1 MTDLTASLA
10 PSDYVSDD
18 VYRREVADIFERHWL
33 PVCRVDQ
40 LDVPGARYAVD
51 LAGRPLVA
59 VRGDASIRVFANVCP
74 HRGSTIVEPGQGRG
88 SALVCPYHRWSFRLD
103 GSLVG
108 APLAEGLDLDGV
120 CLPEVRHTVWEG
132 FVLVALSG
140 EADEPHDALAG
151 LSSAIAPWRWSEM
164 VTVASRRFESTWNWK
179 VMVENWIECYHH
191 VGAHRETVEPFQPAR
206 NTRLIDSG
214 GAPWAAM
221 TVDSID
227 GVEGPPD
234 EWMPGIEPSMAKD
247 LSVWSAFPLLLGGGV
262 SRYGFWLQIEPM
274 STVRHAV
281 TWHLVTHPDQLD
293 RFTTEA
299 AEATMEMLAEVH
311 REDIQSCERV
321 HAGLASGLLDRF
333 TLAPLEATVADFQRW
348 VRAAMSPAAD

>member
-40 LDVPGARYAVD
+40 LDMPGARYAVD

-74 HRGSTIVEPGQGRG
+74 HRGSTIVEPGPGRG

-132 FVLVALSG
+132 FVLVDLSG
-140 EADEPHDALAG
+140 EADEPHDARRVVVG
-151 LSSAIAPWRWSEM
+151 DR
-164 VTVASRRFESTWNWK
+164 TVAVVGDGHGRASPFRVDLELEGDGRELDRVLPPRR
-179 VMVENWIECYHH
+179 
-191 VGAHRETVEPFQPAR
+191 R
-206 NTRLIDSG
+206 
-214 GAPWAAM
+214 
-221 TVDSID
+221 
-227 GVEGPPD
+227 
-234 EWMPGIEPSMAKD
+234 
-247 LSVWSAFPLLLGGGV
+247 
-262 SRYGFWLQIEPM
+262 
-274 STVRHAV
+274 TVRRSSRSSR
-281 TWHLVTHPDQLD
+281 P
-293 RFTTEA
+293 
-299 AEATMEMLAEVH
+299 ATP
-311 REDIQSCERV
+311 
-321 HAGLASGLLDRF
+321 G
-333 TLAPLEATVADFQRW
+333 
-348 VRAAMSPAAD
+348 